1 MIARFLK
8 KYWREDTNKQTQHL
22 LNISRLPCYVFYID
36 LQILIQVELK
46 DQQTNIQIPCVDT
59 NTNRKSDQKT
69 KSLHLHFVG
78 DALPLRKNLPKSQ
91 SSEHISSKKS
101 NHITSILLLHCFQ
114 FLDFHLIFIDISK
127 HPATFSIIFFWSQIP
142 PNMIGGSNS
151 ITHCNALANL
161 SIRYH
166 DDQHKKIPPTMYLVS
181 RPDGV

>member
-36 LQILIQVELK
+36 LQMLIQVELE

-91 SSEHISSKKS
+91 SSENISSKYRLNTKCKIRLKETQILTQNQNLLKSQSSERISSKKTIIS
-101 NHITSILLLHCFQ
+101 LQHFYTAFNFM
-114 FLDFHLIFIDISK
+114 IFIS
-127 HPATFSIIFFWSQIP
+127 FS
-142 PNMIGGSNS
+142 
-151 ITHCNALANL
+151 
-161 SIRYH
+161 
-166 DDQHKKIPPTMYLVS
+166 
-181 RPDGV
+181 

>member
-36 LQILIQVELK
+36 LQMLIQVELE
-46 DQQTNIQIPCVDT
+46 DQQTNIQIPCVYT

-91 SSEHISSKKS
+91 RSENISSKYRLNTNTNSNTKS
-101 NHITSILLLHCFQ
+101 ESPHESTFREHFFKIQIKYKYKYKHKVRISPRVNVPRT
-114 FLDFHLIFIDISK
+114 FLQNTD
-127 HPATFSIIFFWSQIP
+127 
-142 PNMIGGSNS
+142 
-151 ITHCNALANL
+151 
-161 SIRYH
+161 
-166 DDQHKKIPPTMYLVS
+166 
-181 RPDGV
+181 

>member
-8 KYWREDTNKQTQHL
+8 KYWREDTIKETQHL

-36 LQILIQVELK
+36 LQILIQVELE

-91 SSEHISSKKS
+91 RSENISSKYRLNTNTNTNAKS
-101 NHITSILLLHCFQ
+101 EYPQESMFREHFFKIQIKYKYKYKHKIRISPRVKVPSTFLQKNLITSLQ
-114 FLDFHLIFIDISK
+114 Y
-127 HPATFSIIFFWSQIP
+127 FFYTAFNI
-142 PNMIGGSNS
+142 
-151 ITHCNALANL
+151 
-161 SIRYH
+161 
-166 DDQHKKIPPTMYLVS
+166 
-181 RPDGV
+181 